1 MQLEDFQHAYCQ
13 CNCLSPSHPFSPCHS
28 EMETFLTE
36 QQTDNCSSWHHTE
49 NLNFFLSSIPLLE
62 VVDSEKA
69 KNCLKDFTARN
80 ILVFL

>member
-1 MQLEDFQHAYCQ
+1 MHIVNATVSRLHIPF
-13 CNCLSPSHPFSPCHS
+13 LSVTL
-28 EMETFLTE
+28 ETFLTE

-49 NLNFFLSSIPLLE
+49 NLNFFLSSFPLLE